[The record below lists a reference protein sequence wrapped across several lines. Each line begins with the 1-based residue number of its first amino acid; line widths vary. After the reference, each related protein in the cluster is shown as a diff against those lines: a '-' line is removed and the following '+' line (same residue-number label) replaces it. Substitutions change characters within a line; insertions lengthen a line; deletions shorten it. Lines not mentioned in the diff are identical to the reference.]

1 MAKHSERK
9 GLLPMDSASPSSQ
22 LIQDIESR
30 TLPESVP
37 RFLDDRTRSHP
48 DTIFLNFFDDDD
60 ALSYQDFTRLTKDF
74 AQGLRQ
80 AGICQGQHVAVMLPT
95 SRYYP
100 ITWIALSRLGAVT
113 VPINVRYT
121 EREIR
126 FAVTDSESEF
136 LIIAREFLENLP
148 GLNLSDVISSD
159 RIIVLENP
167 GDHCSGW
174 HSILK
179 AGSTDSGLSYDNPGL
194 ETVMNI
200 QYTSG
205 TSGLPKGAILDN
217 RYWLTFSRNGAAQFL
232 DQLKRILVA
241 QPFYYV
247 DAQWLMLMG
256 CWTGAT
262 LFIAREM
269 HSSKFLE
276 WLRKYHIEYCN
287 FPEIVSR
294 APASSTDFMEDLIA
308 MSCYSHRP
316 TNFPEY
322 EKRFGGKAR
331 QGFSMTEVGCALS
344 VPFDADHVTG
354 SGTVGVPVAYREA
367 RIVDRDGNVVDN
379 NKIGEICIR
388 GRGLFQGYYNNPKA
402 TRDAYHPGRW
412 FKTGDIGKKDE
423 NGWFWY
429 LGRIKDM
436 VRRSGENIS
445 AVEVEQVLRGVDC
458 VIEAAVLPVPDQHRG
473 EEVKAYL
480 RRAPRFTDDLAI
492 ITDAVDYCG
501 TRLAP
506 FKIPRYFECVDD
518 FPRTPSNKIK
528 KSDLIKAKP
537 DLRVGVWDRVEE
549 KWL

>member
-1 MAKHSERK
+1 MERE
-9 GLLPMDSASPSSQ
+9 SPSKK
-22 LIQDIESR
+22 LFQDIESEMF
-30 TLPESVP
+30 PESVS
-37 RFLDDRTRSHP
+37 RFLDDRASSHP

-60 ALSYQDFTRLTKDF
+60 ALSYQEFTRLSKDF
-74 AQGLRQ
+74 AQGLSQ
-80 AGICQGQHVAVMLPT
+80 LGIDHGRHVAVMLPT

-113 VPINVRYT
+113 VPINTRYT
-121 EREIR
+121 EREVR

-148 GLNLSDVISSD
+148 GLNLSDVIGSD
-159 RIIVLENP
+159 RIIVLENA

-174 HSILK
+174 HNILK
-179 AGSTDSGLSYDNPGL
+179 AGSTDSCVGDENPEL

-232 DQLKRILVA
+232 DQLERILIA

-276 WLRKYHIEYCN
+276 WLRRYRIQYCN
-287 FPEIVSR
+287 FPEVVSR
-294 APASSTDFMEDLIA
+294 APESSADFMEDLIA

-316 TNFPEY
+316 TNFPKY

-354 SGTVGVPVAYREA
+354 SGTVGLPVAFREA
-367 RIVDRDGNVVDN
+367 RICDNDGNIVNDN
-379 NKIGEICIR
+379 EVGEICIR
-388 GRGLFQGYYNNPKA
+388 GNGLFRGYYNNPDA
-402 TRDAYHPGRW
+402 TRGAFRPGGW
-412 FKTGDIGKKDE
+412 FKTGDIGKRDQ

-429 LGRIKDM
+429 LGRVKDM

-458 VIEAAVLPVPDQHRG
+458 VIEAAVLPVSDELRG

-480 RRAPRFTDDLAI
+480 RRAPQFTNDLAI
-492 ITDAVDYCG
+492 ISAVVNYCES
-501 TRLAP
+501 RLAP
-506 FKIPRYFECVDD
+506 FKIPRYFECIDE

>member
-1 MAKHSERK
+1 MERE
-9 GLLPMDSASPSSQ
+9 SPSKK
-22 LIQDIESR
+22 LFKDIESEMF
-30 TLPESVP
+30 PESVS
-37 RFLDDRTRSHP
+37 RFLDDRASSHP

-60 ALSYQDFTRLTKDF
+60 ALSYQEFTRLSKDF
-74 AQGLRQ
+74 AQGLSQLGVDHGR
-80 AGICQGQHVAVMLPT
+80 HVAVMLPT

-121 EREIR
+121 EREVR
-126 FAVTDSESEF
+126 FAVTDSDAEF
-136 LIIAREFLENLP
+136 LIIAREFLESLP
-148 GLNLSDVISSD
+148 GLNLSDVIDAD
-159 RIIVLENP
+159 RVIVLENSP
-167 GDHCSGW
+167 DVDSGW
-174 HSILK
+174 HAVLK
-179 AGSTDSGLSYDNPGL
+179 AGSTDSRLSDHNPGL

-276 WLRKYHIEYCN
+276 WLRRYHIQYCN
-287 FPEIVSR
+287 FPEVVSR
-294 APASSTDFMEDLIA
+294 APASSADFMEHLIA

-331 QGFSMTEVGCALS
+331 QGFSMTELGCALS

-354 SGTVGVPVAYREA
+354 SGTVGVPVAFREA
-367 RIVDRDGNVVDN
+367 RICDKDGNTLKN
-379 NKIGEICIR
+379 NEVGEICIR
-388 GRGLFQGYYNNPKA
+388 GSGLFRGYYNNPDA
-402 TRDAYHPGRW
+402 TKSAFHPSGW
-412 FKTGDIGKKDE
+412 FRTGDIGKRDQ

-429 LGRIKDM
+429 LGRVKDM

-458 VIEAAVLPVPDQHRG
+458 VIEAAVLPVPDELRG

-480 RRAPRFTDDLAI
+480 RRAPQFTDDLAI
-492 ITDAVDYCG
+492 ISAVVNYCES
-501 TRLAP
+501 RLAP
-506 FKIPRYFECVDD
+506 FKIPRYFECIDE

-549 KWL
+549 MWL

>member
-1 MAKHSERK
+1 MTKHSEGK
-9 GLLPMDSASPSSQ
+9 GLLPMDAASPTSQ
-22 LIQDIESR
+22 LIQNIESKP
-30 TLPESVP
+30 LPQSVP
-37 RFLDDRTRSHP
+37 RFLDDRTRAHP
-48 DTIFLNFFDDDD
+48 DTIFLNFFDDGDT
-60 ALSYQDFTRLTKDF
+60 LSYQEFTRLTKNF

-100 ITWIALSRLGAVT
+100 ITWIALSRLSAVT

-126 FAVTDSESEF
+126 FAVTDSDSEF
-136 LIIAREFLENLP
+136 LIIAREFLESLP
-148 GLNLSDVISSD
+148 GLDLSDLIDPD
-159 RIIVLENP
+159 RVIVLENSP
-167 GDHCSGW
+167 DDDSGW
-174 HSILK
+174 HAVLN
-179 AGSTDSGLSYDNPGL
+179 AGSTSPVISDGSPSL

-232 DQLKRILVA
+232 DQLDRILIA

-256 CWTGAT
+256 CWTGST

-276 WLRKYHIEYCN
+276 WLRRYRIQYCN
-287 FPEIVSR
+287 FPEVVSR
-294 APASSTDFMEDLIA
+294 APATSADFMEHLIA

-354 SGTVGVPVAYREA
+354 SGTVGLPVAFREA
-367 RIVDRDGNVVDN
+367 RICDKDGNTLKDN
-379 NKIGEICIR
+379 EVGEICIK
-388 GRGLFQGYYNNPKA
+388 GSGLFRGYYNNPDA
-402 TRDAYHPGRW
+402 TRSAFHPGGW
-412 FKTGDIGKKDE
+412 FRTGDIGRRDE

-429 LGRIKDM
+429 LGRVKDM

-458 VIEAAVLPVPDQHRG
+458 VIEAAVLPVPDELRG

-480 RRAPRFTDDLAI
+480 RRAPQFTDDLAI
-492 ITDAVDYCG
+492 INAVVEHCESK
-501 TRLAP
+501 LAP
-506 FKIPRYFECVDD
+506 FKIPRYFECIDE

-528 KSDLIKAKP
+528 KSDLIKAKS
-537 DLRVGVWDRVEE
+537 DLRAGVWDRVEE